1 MQYEIW
7 RRLRK
12 PFRYPSCR
20 TCIWEAFDSAEA
32 GCLRC
37 GKHHVCYTNA
47 VDCKCPLI
55 ECDDRT
61 RVCTITGLILH
72 EVRHAK
78 EEYVGGTT
86 CVNYT
91 RVSSNC
97 HAPQTGNIDEVLHV
111 VRFFLASR
119 RTQGCR
125 DTENAKQTLR
135 LSNHMLRQMK
145 SFKLTKPGHTPNV
158 CAILGSAIS
167 QEKYWRFIEQ
177 ASDDLVCKAAQAIHK
192 CMLDMQKRGMKIT
205 PGARTRDL
213 VCGLIYMLKH
223 GLIYHDRMILAH
235 IPEVE
240 RCLPHENKVETY
252 FGVSSKVI
260 CMTENEVKLIFRE
273 SFQG

>member
-7 RRLRK
+7 RRVRR

-20 TCIWEAFDSAEA
+20 TCTWEVFDSAEA
-32 GCLRC
+32 GCLKC
-37 GKHHVCYTNA
+37 GRHHVCYTNA
-47 VDCKCPLI
+47 VDCRCPLV

-78 EEYVGGTT
+78 EEYVCGAAGPT
-86 CVNYT
+86 CAT
-91 RVSSNC
+91 SPS
-97 HAPQTGNIDEVLHV
+97 HAYASHTGNYDEILRV

-119 RTQGCR
+119 RTRGCR

-135 LSNHMLRQMK
+135 LGNHMLRQMK
-145 SFKLTKPGHTPNV
+145 SFKLTHPGCAPNV
-158 CAILGSAIS
+158 CSILGAAIA

-177 ASDDLVCKAAQAIHK
+177 ASDGLMYKAAQAIHK
-192 CMLDMQKRGMKIT
+192 CMIDMVKRGLKIT
-205 PGARTRDL
+205 PGSRTRDL
-213 VCGLIYMLKH
+213 VCGLLYMLKH

-240 RCLPHENKVETY
+240 RCLPHENKIEAY